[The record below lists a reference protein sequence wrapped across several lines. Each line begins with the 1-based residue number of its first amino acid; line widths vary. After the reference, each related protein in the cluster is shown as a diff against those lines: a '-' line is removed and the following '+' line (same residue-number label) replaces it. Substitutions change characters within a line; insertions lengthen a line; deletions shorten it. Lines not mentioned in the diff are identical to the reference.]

1 MRGLL
6 KRSGKR
12 TVCGMVSSRNQKP
25 PSWEKARVATALYH
39 AEAFVCLLKSA
50 PSRIMRVR
58 PCGANHEN
66 GSWLSSVHLP
76 RELLP
81 LCSGTLPLSTSV
93 QQGSG
98 ALGWV
103 GGGRAEQ

>member
-50 PSRIMRVR
+50 PSRIMRVKR
-58 PCGANHEN
+58 RWNTSGLE
-66 GSWLSSVHLP
+66 GSPDSFFGVEP
-76 RELLP
+76 
-81 LCSGTLPLSTSV
+81 TSERTPDGMRV
-93 QQGSG
+93 YRWNPPKIA
-98 ALGWV
+98 AL
-103 GGGRAEQ
+103 RQKINAE

>member
-39 AEAFVCLLKSA
+39 KVAWTVRLDLIYDAHDSKPAFYCNDIPPEVSTPRRQCDFIEPGSFVG
-50 PSRIMRVR
+50 PSNDFLPFSGVDLMSDGRV
-58 PCGANHEN
+58 AI
-66 GSWLSSVHLP
+66 
-76 RELLP
+76 
-81 LCSGTLPLSTSV
+81 
-93 QQGSG
+93 
-98 ALGWV
+98 
-103 GGGRAEQ
+103 

>member
-50 PSRIMRVR
+50 PSRIMRAK
-58 PCGANHEN
+58 PTKN
-66 GSWLSSVHLP
+66 
-76 RELLP
+76 
-81 LCSGTLPLSTSV
+81 
-93 QQGSG
+93 QQDRQP
-98 ALGWV
+98 ALAYEP
-103 GGGRAEQ
+103 GGRRFESCWARHFSEQNRLPSVVRSPTVTSLLT